1 MGQEKREDTSQ
12 FIGDVFEPV
21 QTNEVG
27 DWGNSDG
34 FSLWD
39 AAAQDPENGLED
51 WEGRRETH
59 DMFRDSY
66 Q

>member
-1 MGQEKREDTSQ
+1 MEYEKQEEPGKFMGDGFAS
-12 FIGDVFEPV
+12 V
-21 QTNEVG
+21 QSNDVG

-39 AAAQDPENGLED
+39 AAAQDTESGLED

-59 DMFRDSY
+59 DMFRNSY
-66 Q
+66 E

>member
-1 MGQEKREDTSQ
+1 MEYEKRQEPGRVM
-12 FIGDVFEPV
+12 GDGFAPAP
-21 QTNEVG
+21 TNEMG

-39 AAAQDPENGLED
+39 SEQDAPENGLEG

-59 DMFRDSY
+59 DMFHESY
-66 Q
+66 E

>member
-1 MGQEKREDTSQ
+1 MGDGFAPAQA
-12 FIGDVFEPV
+12 
-21 QTNEVG
+21 NEVG

-39 AAAQDPENGLED
+39 AAGQDQDNGLED

-59 DMFRDSY
+59 DMFYDSY
-66 Q
+66 D